1 MHAPKVSLK
10 VRFVPAVAL
19 AGLILNASAHGFVTA
34 YDFVTIDPPEGLFT
48 ALTGVNGSGTA
59 VGNTQNV
66 DESTNNFR
74 YDLRTGESTPLP
86 AELGG
91 LPFTPIG
98 INDSGTIVGPIGDP
112 EISQAAILRK
122 NGRYT
127 TFAIPGFASIV
138 PRGVGRSGLVSGYAI
153 VGPDDWSGFLHDP
166 NTGRTEL
173 FLTGSQQVIP
183 QGIDVGG
190 RLVGSVALPADGA
203 YPGSPAG
210 QYGFVREPDTT
221 ITLFRVNG
229 LATRARGISDTGIV
243 TGFAG
248 SPSVGYTVV
257 APTGGGYRDLTV
269 PEESLFAVPGTVAT
283 FPLGIDKRGRI
294 VGSWFGADNI
304 QRGFVATPASSQ

>member
-1 MHAPKVSLK
+1 
-10 VRFVPAVAL
+10 
-19 AGLILNASAHGFVTA
+19 
-34 YDFVTIDPPEGLFT
+34 
-48 ALTGVNGSGTA
+48 
-59 VGNTQNV
+59 
-66 DESTNNFR
+66 
-74 YDLRTGESTPLP
+74 
-86 AELGG
+86 
-91 LPFTPIG
+91 
-98 INDSGTIVGPIGDP
+98 
-112 EISQAAILRK
+112 
-122 NGRYT
+122 
-127 TFAIPGFASIV
+127 
-138 PRGVGRSGLVSGYAI
+138 
-153 VGPDDWSGFLHDP
+153 
-166 NTGRTEL
+166 
-173 FLTGSQQVIP
+173 
-183 QGIDVGG
+183 
-190 RLVGSVALPADGA
+190 VGSVALPADGA